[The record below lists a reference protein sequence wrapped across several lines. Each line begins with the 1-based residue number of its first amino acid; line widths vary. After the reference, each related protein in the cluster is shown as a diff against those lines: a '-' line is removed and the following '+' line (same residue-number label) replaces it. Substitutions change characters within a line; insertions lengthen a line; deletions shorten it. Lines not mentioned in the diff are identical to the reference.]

1 MEANDRLKPPDPQ
14 QYLNRVRGL
23 VDPPVVQSGLTR
35 PHAIVERRP
44 FANDARRHFDP
55 RLDDF
60 GAVRSGALGEVSEP
74 VN

>member
-1 MEANDRLKPPDPQ
+1 MEANERIKPPDPQ
-14 QYLNRVRGL
+14 QDLNRVRGL

-35 PHAIVERRP
+35 PHVIVERRP
-44 FANDARRHFDP
+44 FAHDTKRHFDP

-60 GAVRSGALGEVSEP
+60 GTVRGGTLGEITEP